1 MNRRRRSA
9 LKTIHKEE
17 RPAARAAN
25 GGAGSLPATSQ
36 ANDPTPLKR
45 KAKSRFSF
53 RRHKAFLDRKR
64 AVQTLLG

>member
-17 RPAARAAN
+17 RPATRAAN
-25 GGAGSLPATSQ
+25 RGGSLPAT
-36 ANDPTPLKR
+36 AKPMPMPLKR

-53 RRHKAFLDRKR
+53 RRCKAFLDRKR